1 MIQLPERLT
10 EDFIKRRLLK
20 GDVLFWENYKFK
32 NGSKKTSR
40 FVILTDCKN
49 DSFLAIRATGN
60 IEFYEKP
67 SSLHREFIK
76 LSANE
81 ESLFTKLTVLDLNK
95 IFVLNIREMKRLFGE
110 QIKRPNRI
118 SDDTLN
124 KLEELVANSKILRKD
139 WIGWILNSK
148 KSEFL
153 TEE

>member
-40 FVILTDCKN
+40 FIILTDCKD
-49 DSFLAIRATGN
+49 DSFLAIRATDN

-81 ESLFTKLTVLDLNK
+81 ESLFTKPTVLDLNK
-95 IFVLNIREMKRLFGE
+95 IFVLNTREMKRLFGE

-118 SDDTLN
+118 SDDTLD
-124 KLEELVANSKILRKD
+124 KLEELVTNSKILRKD
-139 WIGWILNSK
+139 WISWILNSK
-148 KSEFL
+148 KI
-153 TEE
+153 